1 METTMKIICIEEHT
15 IDPATDRAAR
25 PAIQREAPYF
35 DRIGSASAASVP
47 RNTHRPTMVAL
58 AEARELGADIGAGRI
73 KRMDEHGIDM
83 QVLSYGALAQFAPSD
98 QVVALTQDANNRLA
112 EAIAA
117 NPTRLGGFAV
127 LPWPDPHA
135 AAAELDRAVTQLGL
149 KGVLTGRPGATFLD
163 DPRYAPVLRKLNDL
177 NVPLYIHPSVPL
189 GDVQQAYYSGFS
201 PEVTAQFSLP
211 GWGWH
216 HEAGVHV
223 LRLILSGVFER
234 YPALQVI
241 SGHWGEMVPFYL
253 QRLDDMLPPN
263 LTGLSRTITE
273 TYLNHVWVTPS
284 GLFDLPHFQ
293 FIHSVIG
300 ADRIIWSVDY
310 PYLTLDGTREF
321 LGELPISEEDRE
333 KIAHL
338 NAEKLLSL

>member
-1 METTMKIICIEEHT
+1 VKIICIEEHT
-15 IDPATDRAAR
+15 IDPATNAATR

-35 DRIGSASAASVP
+35 ALIGSTASKP
-47 RNTHRPTMVAL
+47 RDNHRPTPVAM
-58 AEARELGADIGAGRI
+58 AQARELGADIGAGRI
-73 KRMDEHGIDM
+73 KHMDEHGIDL
-83 QVLSYGALAQFAPSD
+83 QVLSYGSLPQFAPPG
-98 QVVALTQDANNRLA
+98 QVVALTRGANDRLA

-117 NPTRLGGFAV
+117 NPTRLSGFAV

-135 AAAELDRAVTQLGL
+135 AAAELDRCITRLGL
-149 KGVLTGRPGATFLD
+149 KGVLTGRPGETFLD
-163 DPRYAPVLRKLNDL
+163 DPRYAPVLQKLNDL
-177 NVPLYIHPSVPL
+177 NVPLYIHPSVPVR
-189 GDVQQAYYSGFS
+189 DVQQIYYSGFS
-201 PEVTAQFSLP
+201 PEVTAQFSLH

-216 HEAGVHV
+216 HEAGIQV
-223 LRLILSGVFER
+223 LRLILSGAFER

-253 QRLDDMLPPN
+253 QRMDDMLPPSV
-263 LTGLSRTITE
+263 TGLSRTITE

-284 GLFDLPHFQ
+284 GMFDLPHFQ
-293 FIHSVIG
+293 FISTIIG

-321 LGELPISEEDRE
+321 LDKLPVSEEDRE
-333 KIAHL
+333 KMAHL